1 MDQTYLAFFRFF
13 GLRENPFNVNPD
25 PSYLFLNQRTQN
37 ALVDLKGAIQA
48 RKGLMVLTGDVGT
61 GKTTLV
67 NYLIEWLQRQGTPAA
82 FIFNPRLQVSEL
94 FDLMLASFAI
104 PGAQGSA
111 LLRLNQWLLERY
123 RSGKNAVLIIDE
135 AQGLPV
141 HVLEE
146 IRMLLNQETP
156 HEKLLQILLCGQPEL
171 ETVLNGLELRQ
182 MRQRISVRCRMTA
195 LSGEETHGYIQKRLD
210 FAGAPPATIFLPEAA
225 DAVHRYSRGIPRVM
239 NMLCEHALI
248 QAYLEQTRPVGARV
262 IENVARQLQ
271 LDEGRPA
278 QTMVAPF
285 MASEISR
292 ETLIEADSVVPVL
305 TLTSQSA
312 AAASISCTTE
322 EALLADIT
330 NEAEPVWLSEA
341 IAAQHDGSRQGL
353 RIVSSPSGASNVT
366 EISRDNWKTEAG
378 SARAESGGPKR
389 ESGSETQRRRIAPA
403 SRARLRGKEYVD
415 LADLRESFGGAL
427 RQASARV
434 QEITE
439 ALSRWSSSRW
449 QFSRRSLSR
458 WAGDARD
465 YLASVQWERNVD
477 SLLRWL
483 QEPMST
489 VKVQRRARH

>member
-67 NYLIEWLQRQGTPAA
+67 NYLIEWLQRQRTPTA

-104 PGAQGSA
+104 PGAHGSA

-123 RSGKNAVLIIDE
+123 RGGKNAVLIIDE

-156 HEKLLQILLCGQPEL
+156 HEKLLQILLCGQPDL
-171 ETVLNGLELRQ
+171 ETVLNRLELRQ

-195 LSGEETHGYIQKRLD
+195 LSGEETHGYIQKRLG

-248 QAYLEQTRPVGARV
+248 EAYLEQTRAVGARI

-271 LDEGRPA
+271 LDDARPVEKMA
-278 QTMVAPF
+278 APF
-285 MASEISR
+285 MASGSSC
-292 ETLIEADSVVPVL
+292 ETLIEADSAVRVL

-312 AAASISCTTE
+312 AATSISCTTE
-322 EALLADIT
+322 EALLADIA

-353 RIVSSPSGASNVT
+353 RIVSSPSRASNVT
-366 EISRDNWKTEAG
+366 EISRDNRKTEAG

-403 SRARLRGKEYVD
+403 SRARTRGKEYVD
-415 LADLRESFGGAL
+415 LADLREFFGGTL
-427 RQASARV
+427 RQASARL

>member
-1 MDQTYLAFFRFF
+1 MDATYLAFYRFF

-37 ALVDLKGAIQA
+37 SLVDLKGAIQA

-67 NYLIEWLQRQGTPAA
+67 NYLIEWLQRQGTPTA

-104 PGAQGSA
+104 PGAHGSA

-171 ETVLNGLELRQ
+171 ETVLNRSDLRQ
-182 MRQRISVRCRMTA
+182 MRQRISVRCRVTF
-195 LSGEETHGYIQKRLD
+195 LTREETHGYIQKRLG
-210 FAGAPPATIFLPEAA
+210 FAGAPPAAIFLPEAA

-278 QTMVAPF
+278 PPPAPF
-285 MASEISR
+285 MAIGSSC
-292 ETLIEADSVVPVL
+292 ETPVDVDSGVPVL
-305 TLTSQSA
+305 TSRPT
-312 AAASISCTTE
+312 AAASISCTAE
-322 EALLADIT
+322 EALLADIV
-330 NEAEPVWLSEA
+330 NEAEPVWLSESMT
-341 IAAQHDGSRQGL
+341 AQHNGSRQGL
-353 RIVSSPSGASNVT
+353 RIVSSPSKASNVT
-366 EISRDNWKTEAG
+366 EISRDNRKTEAG
-378 SARAESGGPKR
+378 SARAESGRPKR
-389 ESGSETQRRRIAPA
+389 ESGSETQWRWIAPA
-403 SRARLRGKEYVD
+403 SRTRPRGKEYVD
-415 LADLRESFGGAL
+415 LADLREVFGGAL
-427 RQASARV
+427 RQASARL

-439 ALSRWSSSRW
+439 ALSRWSSSSW
-449 QFSRRSLSR
+449 EFSGRALSK
-458 WAGDARD
+458 WADDARE

>member
-1 MDQTYLAFFRFF
+1 MDPTYLAFYRFF

-37 ALVDLKGAIQA
+37 SLVDLKGAIQA

-67 NYLIEWLQRQGTPAA
+67 NYLIEWLQRQGTPTA

-104 PGAQGSA
+104 PGTHGSA

-171 ETVLNGLELRQ
+171 ETVLNRSDLRQ
-182 MRQRISVRCRMTA
+182 MRQRISVRCRVTF
-195 LSGEETHGYIQKRLD
+195 LTREEAHGYIQKRLG
-210 FAGAPPATIFLPEAA
+210 FAGAPQAAIFLPEAA

-248 QAYLEQTRPVGARV
+248 QAYLEQTRPVGARI
-262 IENVARQLQ
+262 IEKVARQLQ

-278 QTMVAPF
+278 EATPATV
-285 MASEISR
+285 MASGSSR
-292 ETLIEADSVVPVL
+292 ETPIDVDSGVPVL
-305 TLTSQSA
+305 TSRPA

-322 EALLADIT
+322 EALLADIA
-330 NEAEPVWLSEA
+330 NEAEPVWLSES
-341 IAAQHDGSRQGL
+341 IAPQHNGSRQAL
-353 RIVSSPSGASNVT
+353 RIVSSQSKASNVT
-366 EISRDNWKTEAG
+366 EISRDNRRTEAG
-378 SARAESGGPKR
+378 GARAESGGQRR

-403 SRARLRGKEYVD
+403 SRRRPRGKEYVD
-415 LADLRESFGGAL
+415 LEDLREFFGGAL

-434 QEITE
+434 QEITD
-439 ALSRWSSSRW
+439 ALSRWSSSSW
-449 QFSRRSLSR
+449 EFSRCSLSR
-458 WAGDARD
+458 WAGAVRD
-465 YLASVQWERNVD
+465 YFASVQWERNVD